1 MKITER
7 IELSEKEM
15 TMHDTG
21 EPQEN
26 HNKIPKGWL
35 LFFFGCIIFLV
46 GYIVSF
52 TPAISGWSFYHNFE
66 KEMAAASKTE
76 KPNVVKE
83 YTGDK
88 EAIREGKEIF
98 ANTCAPCHNA
108 DAKGGI
114 GPNLTLAKLKYGVTH
129 KDLYESIANG
139 RPNGMPPFLQQ
150 IGSEK
155 ISKVIAFLEPLR
167 IK

>member
-1 MKITER
+1 
-7 IELSEKEM
+7 
-15 TMHDTG
+15 MHETP
-21 EPQEN
+21 EPQDG

-46 GYIVSF
+46 GYIVSY

-66 KEMAAASKTE
+66 KEMAVASKTE
-76 KPNVVKE
+76 KPNAVKE

-98 ANTCAPCHNA
+98 ATTCAPCHNA

-114 GPNLTLAKLKYGVTH
+114 GPDLTTVNLKYGSAR
-129 KDLYESIANG
+129 KDLYESIAKG
-139 RPNGMPPFLQQ
+139 RPNGMPSFLPQ

-155 ISKVIAFLEPLR
+155 SSKMVAFLETLR
-167 IK
+167 KK

>member
-1 MKITER
+1 
-7 IELSEKEM
+7 M

-21 EPQEN
+21 EPQES

-35 LFFFGCIIFLV
+35 LFFFGMIIFV
-46 GYIVSF
+46 IGYIVSY
-52 TPAISGWSFYHNFE
+52 TPAISGWSFYKGFE
-66 KEMAAASKTE
+66 KEMASADKTR
-76 KPNVVKE
+76 PSVDVKHFS
-83 YTGDK
+83 GDK
-88 EAIREGKEIF
+88 EAIKEGKEIF

-108 DAKGGI
+108 DATGGI
-114 GPNLTLAKLKYGVTH
+114 GPNLTAATLKFGATE
-129 KDLYESIANG
+129 KDIYESIANG

-167 IK
+167 KK

>member
-1 MKITER
+1 
-7 IELSEKEM
+7 
-15 TMHDTG
+15 MHETP
-21 EPQEN
+21 EPQDG

-46 GYIVSF
+46 GYIVSY

-66 KEMAAASKTE
+66 KEMAVASKTE
-76 KPNVVKE
+76 KPNIVKE

-98 ANTCAPCHNA
+98 ATTCAPCHNA

-114 GPNLTLAKLKYGVTH
+114 GPDLTTVNLKYGSAR
-129 KDLYESIANG
+129 KDLYESIAKG
-139 RPNGMPPFLQQ
+139 RPNGMPSFLPQ

-155 ISKVIAFLEPLR
+155 SSKMVAFLETLR
-167 IK
+167 KK

>member
-1 MKITER
+1 MKITEQ

-35 LFFFGCIIFLV
+35 LFFFGMIIFV
-46 GYIVSF
+46 IGYILSY
-52 TPAISGWSFYHNFE
+52 TPAISGWSFYKEFD
-66 KEMAAASKTE
+66 KEMALAAKSE
-76 KPNVVKE
+76 KSVTVKQ
-83 YTGDK
+83 YSGDR
-88 EAIREGKEIF
+88 EAIKEGKEIF
-98 ANTCAPCHNA
+98 TTTCAPCHKV
-108 DAKGGI
+108 DATGGI

>member
-1 MKITER
+1 
-7 IELSEKEM
+7 
-15 TMHDTG
+15 MHDTP
-21 EPQEN
+21 EPQN
-26 HNKIPKGWL
+26 GHNKIPKGWL

-52 TPAISGWSFYHNFE
+52 TPAISGWSFFHNFE
-66 KEMAAASKTE
+66 KEMAVASKTE
-76 KPNVVKE
+76 KPNIVKE

-114 GPNLTLAKLKYGVTH
+114 GPDLTTVNLKYGSAR
-129 KDLYESIANG
+129 KDLYESIAKG
-139 RPNGMPPFLQQ
+139 RPNGMPSFLPQ

-155 ISKVIAFLEPLR
+155 SSKMVAFLETLR
-167 IK
+167 TK